1 MKNYILILL
10 SFVAISFT
18 AIAQNNTT
26 SPEYKSVSF
35 KVFGACEQCKD
46 RIENGLKLKGVKN
59 AVWDVDSKQLALVYN
74 PAIISLDRIENKI
87 VGLGH
92 DLENKKAKKVIYDAL
107 PSCCHYREIDEQ
119 KKALKLDSSIA
130 FVIPKNV
137 PFTDSVQQTN
147 AIHID
152 NKMVQGLVMEE
163 ASNGKFK
170 PLASASIYWL
180 GTNKGVISDSLG
192 IFKIKLDTI
201 HSRLVV
207 SYTGLQSDTISVTD
221 VNELKIILASKN
233 QLKEVTVKSR
243 QRFTYASPIST
254 IRTQVM
260 TGGELLKAACCNL
273 SESFETNPSVDV
285 SYNDAVTGS
294 KQIQLLGLS
303 GNYTQLTVE
312 NLPGPRGLATP
323 LGLNSIAG
331 PWIESI
337 QLTKGVGSVANGFES
352 IAGQI
357 NVELK
362 KPESAERLLAN
373 VYVNDLG
380 KTDLNLN
387 LAEKLSP
394 KWSTAL
400 LLHDD
405 FLQNKN
411 LDFNKDGFR
420 DLPTGNQFSLVNRYK
435 FDNSKGLLAQFGVKV
450 LNDQKVGGQ
459 TAFNPDIDKNTTN
472 YYGLGINTKRYE
484 LFGKIGYVFPQQKYK
499 SIGLQ
504 MAAIDHQQ
512 DSYFGLTTYTAK
524 QKSFYSN
531 LIYQSIIG
539 TTIHKYRT
547 GLSFQYDNYD
557 ENFKGVMYQRKE
569 LVPGAF
575 FEYTFTPTESF
586 SAVLGMR
593 ADYNSLF
600 GSFATPRLNLRYEPI
615 KGTVI
620 RASFG
625 RGQRTANIFAENNSV
640 FVSARQVSII
650 TTDAGKAYG
659 LNPEV
664 AWNKGISID
673 QKFKLFAKDATFS
686 MDFFR
691 NDFNSQVVVDVEN
704 AREVKFYNLAGKS
717 YSNSFQAELNIT
729 PINKFDIRMAYRYF
743 DVKTTYSG
751 QLLDRPLIA
760 KDRAFLSFDYATDNG
775 WKMNYTI
782 TYNGKKRLPNTS
794 TNPVPYQLETYSP
807 EFFNMNAQI
816 TKSFGSKLPMDIY
829 VGAEN
834 LGNFFQQNAILAANQ
849 PFSQYFDASMV
860 WGPITGR
867 MFYMGWRMKIK

>member
-1 MKNYILILL
+1 
-10 SFVAISFT
+10 
-18 AIAQNNTT
+18 
-26 SPEYKSVSF
+26 
-35 KVFGACEQCKD
+35 
-46 RIENGLKLKGVKN
+46 
-59 AVWDVDSKQLALVYN
+59 
-74 PAIISLDRIENKI
+74 
-87 VGLGH
+87 
-92 DLENKKAKKVIYDAL
+92 
-107 PSCCHYREIDEQ
+107 
-119 KKALKLDSSIA
+119 
-130 FVIPKNV
+130 
-137 PFTDSVQQTN
+137 
-147 AIHID
+147 
-152 NKMVQGLVMEE
+152 
-163 ASNGKFK
+163 
-170 PLASASIYWL
+170 
-180 GTNKGVISDSLG
+180 
-192 IFKIKLDTI
+192 
-201 HSRLVV
+201 
-207 SYTGLQSDTISVTD
+207 
-221 VNELKIILASKN
+221 
-233 QLKEVTVKSR
+233 
-243 QRFTYASPIST
+243 
-254 IRTQVM
+254 
-260 TGGELLKAACCNL
+260 
-273 SESFETNPSVDV
+273 
-285 SYNDAVTGS
+285 
-294 KQIQLLGLS
+294 
-303 GNYTQLTVE
+303 
-312 NLPGPRGLATP
+312 
-323 LGLNSIAG
+323 
-331 PWIESI
+331 
-337 QLTKGVGSVANGFES
+337 
-352 IAGQI
+352 
-357 NVELK
+357 
-362 KPESAERLLAN
+362 
-373 VYVNDLG
+373 
-380 KTDLNLN
+380 
-387 LAEKLSP
+387 
-394 KWSTAL
+394 
-400 LLHDD
+400 
-405 FLQNKN
+405 
-411 LDFNKDGFR
+411 
-420 DLPTGNQFSLVNRYK
+420 
-435 FDNSKGLLAQFGVKV
+435 
-450 LNDQKVGGQ
+450 
-459 TAFNPDIDKNTTN
+459 
-472 YYGLGINTKRYE
+472 
-484 LFGKIGYVFPQQKYK
+484 
-499 SIGLQ
+499 

-860 WGPITGR
+860 WGPITGS
-867 MFYMGWRMKIK
+867 MFYLGWRMKIK